1 MRWAEI
7 QHLSNAQ
14 FKRSTG
20 VSYPVYN
27 LMTKVLGEANA
38 KQRKHP
44 SRGIKSSLS
53 IEDKILLMLMY
64 YREYRTMFHIG
75 INYGISESA
84 VCKIIMDTES
94 KLIKDTRFHL
104 LGKKAL
110 TRTENNFELVLIDVT
125 ESPVERPKKNKEI
138 TTVGKRKSI
147 PSNLKSLQIK
157 NQDKSFVQK

>member
-1 MRWAEI
+1 MRWTEI

-20 VSYPVYN
+20 VSYPVFN
-27 LMTKVLGEANA
+27 LMTKVLEEANA

-44 SRGIKSSLS
+44 SRGMKSSLS
-53 IEDKILLMLMY
+53 IEDKILLMLMC

-75 INYGISESA
+75 ISYGISESA

-104 LGKKAL
+104 PGKKAL

-125 ESPVERPKKNKEI
+125 ESPVERPKKTKKLLQWEKEKAYHQI
-138 TTVGKRKSI
+138 
-147 PSNLKSLQIK
+147 SNHCR
-157 NQDKSFVQK
+157 